1 MMKKIWLLAVMV
13 AALALSVACADLS
26 KTDKTDGSFGQST
39 QQSSGTNSDVD
50 TENSDSEN
58 SDSDVGQEDSNQK
71 PSPVPPISNG
81 GDYDFN

>member
-1 MMKKIWLLAVMV
+1 MV

-26 KTDKTDGSFGQST
+26 KTDKTDGSFGQNTEQST
-39 QQSSGTNSDVD
+39 GTDLDVD
-50 TENSDSEN
+50 PEQDNSE
-58 SDSDVGQEDSNQK
+58 SDVGQGDSNPK

>member
-1 MMKKIWLLAVMV
+1 MVM
-13 AALALSVACADLS
+13 ALFVSVACADLS
-26 KTDKTDGSFGQST
+26 KTDSADGSFGQNTEQST
-39 QQSSGTNSDVD
+39 GTNSDVD